1 MLKSK
6 LVGRSFPP
14 DNNNNLCLSCEHD
27 VFLEDLFVLY
37 AFHNPQTHSCLFCI
51 LQQCD
56 PEKLITESK
65 FLQLES
71 LQELMKVRE
80 ILSKGLGGSGTNV
93 LCMIVD
99 MCCVL
104 I

>member
-1 MLKSK
+1 MPCTASRYT
-6 LVGRSFPP
+6 V
-14 DNNNNLCLSCEHD
+14 
-27 VFLEDLFVLY
+27 VFSV
-37 AFHNPQTHSCLFCI
+37 I

-80 ILSKGLGGSGTNV
+80 ILGKGLDGCGTNM
-93 LCMIVD
+93 LCMTVD

-104 I
+104 T

>member
-1 MLKSK
+1 MMC
-6 LVGRSFPP
+6 FWMI
-14 DNNNNLCLSCEHD
+14 C
-27 VFLEDLFVLY
+27 LY
-37 AFHNPQTHSCLFCI
+37 AFHTPWVHSCLFCL

-80 ILSKGLGGSGTNV
+80 ILGKGLDSSGTSM
-93 LCMIVD
+93 LCTIVD

-104 I
+104 T

>member
-1 MLKSK
+1 MPCTASRYT
-6 LVGRSFPP
+6 V
-14 DNNNNLCLSCEHD
+14 
-27 VFLEDLFVLY
+27 VFSV
-37 AFHNPQTHSCLFCI
+37 I

-80 ILSKGLGGSGTNV
+80 ILGKGLDGRGTNM
-93 LCMIVD
+93 LCMTVD

-104 I
+104 T